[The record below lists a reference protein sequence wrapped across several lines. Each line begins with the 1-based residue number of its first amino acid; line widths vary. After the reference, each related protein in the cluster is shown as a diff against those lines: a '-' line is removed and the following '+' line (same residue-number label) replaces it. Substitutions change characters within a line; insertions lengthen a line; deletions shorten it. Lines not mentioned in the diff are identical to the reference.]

1 MSDKMTSAVVFVQG
15 MGSVSNV
22 LEWFCYL
29 GSKYGHGLDVIMK
42 LFTHP
47 LNEQT
52 CQIVLFY
59 FPNALQGTV
68 TEMCNILVIAL
79 CLTLH
84 RS

>member
-1 MSDKMTSAVVFVQG
+1 MSDKKTNAVVFVHG
-15 MGSVSNV
+15 TGSVSSV

-29 GSKYGHGLDVIMK
+29 GSKHGHGLDVIMK
-42 LFTHP
+42 LFTHT
-47 LNEQT
+47 LNEQS

-79 CLTLH
+79 CLTLL